1 MKTTLSILLAFALFS
16 VAASAKDE
24 AFPKIGSTYL
34 LTFATTGPTSTIFKV
49 ISHGTAEW
57 YLVEYE
63 VILSPV
69 QPATTPKREKVR
81 EWLNFNQVVSAES
94 IQSTH

>member
-63 VILSPV
+63 AVSGFDKIGPTRKHFKV
-69 QPATTPKREKVR
+69 Q
-81 EWLNFNQVVSAES
+81 EWLNFNQIVSAES